1 MVPLMTCLTTMKLKL
16 ITQEFRM
23 SKTKKPSRE
32 NEVVFKSYQD
42 VINKNMKA
50 GKDVTRLTK
59 RLNTLLT

>member
-1 MVPLMTCLTTMKLKL
+1 MTCLTTMKLKL

-59 RLNTLLT
+59 RLNTLLTKFRK

>member
-1 MVPLMTCLTTMKLKL
+1 MTCLTTMKLKQ

-23 SKTKKPSRE
+23 AKTKKPTRD

-59 RLNTLLT
+59 RLNELLTKFRK